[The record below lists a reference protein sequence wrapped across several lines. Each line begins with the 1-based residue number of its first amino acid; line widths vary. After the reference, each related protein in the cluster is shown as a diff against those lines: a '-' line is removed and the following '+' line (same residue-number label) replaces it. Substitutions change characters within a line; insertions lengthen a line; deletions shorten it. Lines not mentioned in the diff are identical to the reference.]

1 LRNKPL
7 GAVLFADK
15 STQRVLSEVAR
26 ITPRHALYHAAT
38 ANLMDKPSEIW
49 GRRAIYRY
57 AQQPILVNEIF
68 LPAIPER

>member
-1 LRNKPL
+1 
-7 GAVLFADK
+7 V
-15 STQRVLSEVAR
+15 
-26 ITPRHALYHAAT
+26 
-38 ANLMDKPSEIW
+38 DKPSEIW